1 MSTSVAIGLIDWS
14 FLSSFGI
21 PGVLLGERFSLKST
35 CTYFVRHRNGKL
47 LSKRDGFCLNLF
59 RLFFF
64 FFCFPSPL
72 LRSNTWEVCV
82 EWVVHSYLL
91 AILMFLFYRTLLS
104 KPLFFFYFLVLSPC
118 LGLLRP
124 VFPGLLLS
132 VLALRYVMYRAKRT
146 WTTVCLSLRRY
157 YFVLQ
162 TI

>member
-64 FFCFPSPL
+64 FFVSLPL
-72 LRSNTWEVCV
+72 SFVQIRGKYAWSGWSIPTC
-82 EWVVHSYLL
+82 LL
-91 AILMFLFYRTLLS
+91 F
-104 KPLFFFYFLVLSPC
+104 
-118 LGLLRP
+118 
-124 VFPGLLLS
+124 
-132 VLALRYVMYRAKRT
+132 
-146 WTTVCLSLRRY
+146 
-157 YFVLQ
+157 
-162 TI
+162 